1 MMERTAV
8 YPALDAGG
16 RIESA
21 TAAAALDSR
30 TVPRVAI
37 SSRFLLGI
45 YAVLPLCVLAMF
57 LDQMFWGGSLSR
69 ALPKNPQ
76 RYFLFQLL
84 FGTPHIVASSV
95 ILATNGKYFRA
106 YRMRLVLL
114 TLLILAFFG
123 GGSLFIPNGFFL
135 AVVGVVTVIHV
146 LKQQVGVGKG
156 LCRLPGRLYD
166 TWGLTLV
173 VLGSVLY
180 YPLYSDR
187 ELSTASAD
195 LLRGV
200 LWALAALSVVLT
212 LFCHPRIKT
221 TKGRLYLWANTLM
234 VLLSAMFYARGYPFL
249 AILGPRLVHDL
260 TAFTFYVTHDVNRHG
275 AEPRNVLYRA
285 ASRLGLGIFWVCP
298 AVAVLLTYLIVRFA
312 DPLVQFI
319 TAPVLGYSL
328 PHSAGFLLAGYLG
341 LLHYYTEA
349 FTWRQGSPYRRHV
362 ALTP

>member
-1 MMERTAV
+1 MERTAV
-8 YPALDAGG
+8 YPSLDAGV
-16 RIESA
+16 RAETA
-21 TAAAALDSR
+21 TAATLGDSR
-30 TVPRVAI
+30 SVPRIAI
-37 SSRFLLGI
+37 SARFLLGI

-57 LDQMFWGGSLSR
+57 LDQLFWGGSLSR

-84 FGTPHIVASSV
+84 FGTPHIIASSV
-95 ILATNGKYFRA
+95 ILATNGEYFRA
-106 YRMRLVLL
+106 YRMRLFLL

-123 GGSLFIPNGFFL
+123 GGSLFIPNGVFL

-187 ELSTASAD
+187 ELSAASAD